1 MTRRAAPIS
10 PPAALC
16 AFALAALFASCAAP
30 APGDRSHLAVPPRE
44 GFEPVSEL
52 LHARC
57 GSLDCHGQVG
67 RFLRLYGANGLRL
80 DSSDLPGQ
88 DAGLTRATEH
98 DANYASV
105 VALEPEMLSSVL
117 RDAGRNPERL
127 TLIRKG
133 RGSEEHVGG
142 AASPR
147 ASDSDRCL
155 VSWLSAAVDV
165 PACRAGALLERPA
178 AR

>member
-1 MTRRAAPIS
+1 MIRHHRPTS
-10 PPAALC
+10 KSGVLHGLL
-16 AFALAALFASCAAP
+16 LATFASCAAP
-30 APGDRSHLAVPPRE
+30 APGDRSSLAVPPRE

-52 LHARC
+52 LQTRC
-57 GSLDCHGQVG
+57 GSLDCHGQMG
-67 RFLRLYGANGLRL
+67 RSLRLYGADGLRF
-80 DSSDLPGQ
+80 DSNDLPGQ
-88 DAGLTRATEH
+88 DGGLTRATEH

-117 RDAGRNPERL
+117 RDGGRNPERL
-127 TLIRKG
+127 TLIRKA

-142 AASPR
+142 AATPP
-147 ASDSDRCL
+147 ASDGDRCL

-165 PACRAGALLERPA
+165 SACRSGSLIERPA